1 MGGGGVREGENIDC
15 FIVHHVTMTHDLTN
29 IKYDMINN
37 LLQFSNNLDKITDQ
51 AVKNFKNG
59 HNNQTTMSKIQ
70 TIHNFFR
77 FFILPGMIIVMNKIR
92 IVFLKIF

>member
-1 MGGGGVREGENIDC
+1 MREGENIDC

-59 HNNQTTMSKIQ
+59 HNNQTTMSK
-70 TIHNFFR
+70 FK
-77 FFILPGMIIVMNKIR
+77 PYII
-92 IVFLKIF
+92 FLDFLYYLE